1 MLTQE
6 DNELLCRVGPGT
18 LMGNLLRR
26 YWTPV
31 MLSNELAE
39 PDCPPVRVR
48 ILAEDLV
55 AFRDTKG
62 EVGLFVTSCPHR
74 GASMFFGRNEEEGLR
89 CVYHGWKFDTT
100 GACVDMPSEPAES
113 NFKNKVRIRS
123 YPTHESGGLVW
134 AYMGPPE
141 LKPGFRDFG
150 TESMPRDT
158 WQAFKAKALC
168 NWVQR
173 NEGQIDSSHISWLHQ
188 YMGANDYDDDGTD
201 RPGYPSY
208 RMSIRIWAHDRAPR
222 LDLSDEWFGYRY
234 AAHRTTPNG
243 HDHVRITAYVPP
255 YTTMVANIPWSSGGV
270 HCVPI
275 DDYNCFFFFTQRNG
289 GPVDQMAKRIAGVEG
304 KDLFEGTPYT
314 RRDQRARAD
323 NFNGNRRF
331 LPENDYLID
340 RDRQKDTLYTGIPD
354 FGSQDLMATES
365 MGPIY
370 DRTQEHLGTTDKAV
384 IRMRRI
390 LIDAAKGLAEGK
402 EPPCLDPSLP
412 YDEIRSGEKI
422 LAPTED
428 WRIVG
433 SNDDPTLL
441 QARRMVAEQQ
451 TVDVAVGGGGGGS

>member
-1 MLTQE
+1 MSWVSAT
-6 DNELLCRVGPGT
+6 RSGST
-18 LMGNLLRR
+18 RR
-26 YWTPV
+26 TSLAAPV
-31 MLSNELAE
+31 
-39 PDCPPVRVR
+39 
-48 ILAEDLV
+48 
-55 AFRDTKG
+55 
-62 EVGLFVTSCPHR
+62 HR
-74 GASMFFGRNEEEGLR
+74 
-89 CVYHGWKFDTT
+89 
-100 GACVDMPSEPAES
+100 
-113 NFKNKVRIRS
+113 
-123 YPTHESGGLVW
+123 
-134 AYMGPPE
+134 
-141 LKPGFRDFG
+141 
-150 TESMPRDT
+150 
-158 WQAFKAKALC
+158 
-168 NWVQR
+168 
-173 NEGQIDSSHISWLHQ
+173 
-188 YMGANDYDDDGTD
+188 ANDYDDDGTAAQATQLPHG
-201 RPGYPSY
+201 RSHLGPT
-208 RMSIRIWAHDRAPR
+208 R
-222 LDLSDEWFGYRY
+222 LDIQDEWFGYRY

-275 DDYNCFFFFTQRNG
+275 DDYNCFFFFTMRNG

-314 RRDQRARAD
+314 RRDQRSRAD
-323 NFNGNRRF
+323 NFNGARRF

-402 EPPCLDPSLP
+402 EPPCLDASLP
-412 YDEIRSGEKI
+412 YADVRSGEKI

-428 WRIVG
+428 WRTVG

-451 TVDVAVGGGGGGS
+451 TVDVAVGGGGAGA

>member
-1 MLTQE
+1 
-6 DNELLCRVGPGT
+6 
-18 LMGNLLRR
+18 
-26 YWTPV
+26 
-31 MLSNELAE
+31 
-39 PDCPPVRVR
+39 
-48 ILAEDLV
+48 
-55 AFRDTKG
+55 
-62 EVGLFVTSCPHR
+62 
-74 GASMFFGRNEEEGLR
+74 
-89 CVYHGWKFDTT
+89 
-100 GACVDMPSEPAES
+100 MPSEPAES

-123 YPTHESGGLVW
+123 YPVHESGGLVW

-150 TESMPRDT
+150 SESLPREQ

-188 YMGANDYDDDGTD
+188 YFGANDYDDDGTD
-201 RPGYPSY
+201 RPGYPSF

-222 LDLSDEWFGYRY
+222 LEVQDEWFGYRY

-275 DDYNCFFFFTQRNG
+275 DDYNCYFFFTGRNFG
-289 GPVDQMAKRIAGVEG
+289 EVDSIAKRLAGVEG
-304 KDLFEGTPYT
+304 KDLFDGTPYT
-314 RRDQRARAD
+314 RRADRARAD

-340 RDRQKDTLYTGIPD
+340 RERQKDTLYTGIPD

-390 LIDAAKGLAEGK
+390 LIEAAKGLAEGK
-402 EPPCLDPSLP
+402 EPPALDASLP
-412 YDEIRSGEKI
+412 YHEVRSGEKI
-422 LAPTED
+422 LAAGED

-433 SNDDPTLL
+433 SNQDPTLL
-441 QARRMVAEQQ
+441 EAQRLASQQAQE
-451 TVDVAVGGGGGGS
+451 VDVAVGG

>member
-6 DNELLCRVGPGT
+6 DNELLCRIGPGT

-31 MLSNELAE
+31 MLSNELPE
-39 PDCPPVRVR
+39 PDCPPLRVR
-48 ILAEDLV
+48 ILGEDLV
-55 AFRDTKG
+55 AFRDSSG
-62 EVGLFVTSCPHR
+62 NVGLFVQACPHR
-74 GASMFFGRNEEEGLR
+74 GASLFFGRNEEEGLR

-113 NFKNKVRIRS
+113 NFKNKVRVTA
-123 YPTHESGGLVW
+123 YPTKESGGIVW
-134 AYMGPPE
+134 AYMGPPD
-141 LKPGFRDFG
+141 KQPGFRDFG
-150 TESMPRDT
+150 SESIPREE
-158 WQAFKAKALC
+158 WQAFKALAMC

-188 YMGANDYDDDGTD
+188 YMGANDYEDDGTD
-201 RPGYPSY
+201 RPGYPSF

-222 LDLSDEWFGYRY
+222 LDLQDEWFGYRY

-275 DDYNCFFFFTQRNG
+275 DDYNCYFFFGARNKTEA
-289 GPVDQMAKRIAGVEG
+289 DQIAMRLAGVEG
-304 KDLFEGTPYT
+304 KDLFDGTPYT
-314 RRDQRARAD
+314 RRADRQRAD

-340 RDRQKDTLYTGIPD
+340 REAQKTTLYTGIPD

-370 DRTQEHLGTTDKAV
+370 DRTQEHLGTSDKAV

-390 LIDAAKGLAEGK
+390 LIDAAKNLEKGI
-402 EPPCLDPSLP
+402 EPPCLDATLP
-412 YDEIRSGEKI
+412 YHEIRSGEKI
-422 LAPTED
+422 LAPGED

-433 SNDDPTLL
+433 SNQDPLLL
-441 QARRMVAEQQ
+441 QAQAMAREQ
-451 TVDVAVGGGGGGS
+451 AVEIAIGGGGA